1 MAEAPSPTHAVR
13 VTQELVPTAEPAPAG
28 PAPGTT
34 GAGTPGD
41 GERAT
46 YSGLFRIREFRVL
59 FVAHLVSMLGTMV
72 AEVALTVLVFE
83 RTGSPLL
90 SALTFT
96 VGFLPFLLGGALL
109 GGLVDRYPAR
119 RTLVVCDLASA
130 AVFAVMVL
138 PGLPVA
144 AYLALAFA
152 AGLVAPVFGGTRA
165 ALLPQV
171 LGAGQTYVLG
181 RAVMRMV
188 SQGAQVFGFAL
199 GGLLLIA
206 VGSRGALAID
216 AASFV
221 VSGVLL
227 GLGIRRHAP
236 VEPSG
241 ASLVRDSLQ
250 GVRAV
255 LAHRPTRRLVLL
267 RWLIPTCAL
276 APEAV
281 AVPYVHALG
290 GSQNMIGVYLAAIP
304 VGMVIADLIAGRL
317 LTARGQRR
325 LVLPG
330 AVVTTAPLLLFAFRP
345 ALVPAMV
352 LLLVVGLGYS
362 HGLALD
368 AILIETVP
376 EHLQARALAV
386 DQAGLMFLQGLGF
399 AAWGAVAEVLPLR
412 AAITVAGVCGV
423 AVVLWLGRGLTR
435 RSAELSDAGTAM
447 AV

>member
-1 MAEAPSPTHAVR
+1 
-13 VTQELVPTAEPAPAG
+13 
-28 PAPGTT
+28 
-34 GAGTPGD
+34 
-41 GERAT
+41 
-46 YSGLFRIREFRVL
+46 
-59 FVAHLVSMLGTMV
+59 
-72 AEVALTVLVFE
+72 
-83 RTGSPLL
+83 
-90 SALTFT
+90 
-96 VGFLPFLLGGALL
+96 
-109 GGLVDRYPAR
+109 
-119 RTLVVCDLASA
+119 
-130 AVFAVMVL
+130 
-138 PGLPVA
+138 
-144 AYLALAFA
+144 
-152 AGLVAPVFGGTRA
+152 
-165 ALLPQV
+165 
-171 LGAGQTYVLG
+171 
-181 RAVMRMV
+181 
-188 SQGAQVFGFAL
+188 
-199 GGLLLIA
+199 
-206 VGSRGALAID
+206 
-216 AASFV
+216 
-221 VSGVLL
+221 
-227 GLGIRRHAP
+227 
-236 VEPSG
+236 
-241 ASLVRDSLQ
+241 
-250 GVRAV
+250 
-255 LAHRPTRRLVLL
+255 
-267 RWLIPTCAL
+267 
-276 APEAV
+276 
-281 AVPYVHALG
+281 
-290 GSQNMIGVYLAAIP
+290 MIGVYLAAIP

>member
-1 MAEAPSPTHAVR
+1 
-13 VTQELVPTAEPAPAG
+13 VTEELVPTRPAPEPTPTGLPAAG
-28 PAPGTT
+28 APALG
-34 GAGTPGD
+34 GG
-41 GERAT
+41 RAT
-46 YSGLFRIREFRVL
+46 YTALFQLREYRAL
-59 FVAHLVSMLGTMV
+59 FFAQVVSMLGTMV

-96 VGFLPFLLGGALL
+96 VGFLPFLIGGALL

-119 RTLVVCDLASA
+119 RTLVLCDLASA

-138 PGLPVA
+138 PGLPVP
-144 AYLALAFA
+144 AYLGLAFA

-171 LGAGQTYVLG
+171 LGSGPQYVLG

-188 SQGAQVFGFAL
+188 SQGAQVFGFAV
-199 GGLLLIA
+199 GGVLLIA
-206 VGSRGALAID
+206 VGSRGALALD

-221 VSGVLL
+221 VSAVLL
-227 GLGIRRHAP
+227 RLGVRRHEP
-236 VEPSG
+236 VGRPDS
-241 ASLVRDSLQ
+241 SLVSDSLH
-250 GVRAV
+250 GVRSV

-281 AVPYVHALG
+281 AVPYVHAIGASRQALG
-290 GSQNMIGVYLAAIP
+290 IYLAAIP
-304 VGMVIADLIAGRL
+304 VGMVIADLVGGRL
-317 LTARGQRR
+317 LTARAQKR

-330 AVVTTAPLLLFAFRP
+330 ALLTTAPLLLFALRPSLVP
-345 ALVPAMV
+345 ALV
-352 LLLVVGLGYS
+352 LLFVVGIGYA

-368 AILIETVP
+368 AILLDTVP

-399 AAWGAVAEVLPLR
+399 ALWGAVAEVLPLR
-412 AAITVAGVCGV
+412 VTITIAGACGV
-423 AVVLWLGRGLTR
+423 AVVLALGLRVVRTSPAQ
-435 RSAELSDAGTAM
+435 RSAAF
-447 AV
+447 